1 MRGIFYRS
9 TRVNNQPAI
18 PCTPNLRRGGK
29 MEATREE
36 LRAELKEV
44 ILTTIHELAAVPTV
58 ENIALIPPL
67 AQVLIKLY
75 SL

>member
-1 MRGIFYRS
+1 
-9 TRVNNQPAI
+9 
-18 PCTPNLRRGGK
+18 
-29 MEATREE
+29 MEATRGE